1 LENVLSKNK
10 EPHLKLQLMES
21 ANRKTGKTPQVYART
36 GGLLYLLMIIL
47 GIIQEMFIR
56 GKIVVVGD
64 AAATASNLRS
74 MEMLWRL
81 GIAFEMLMVILTVC
95 LSLVLYVLTRPVNKN
110 LALLAAF
117 FGLLAI
123 GVQAAYSLHLIEALF
138 PAGNETYLNAFSAEQ
153 LNAMTTLSIKTH
165 GSGFAVALLLFGPF
179 FFTTGY
185 LIYQSGY
192 LPKFLGVLYV
202 IAGLS
207 YFISSFILILAPAFG
222 AKYYFFI
229 AGPAL
234 IGELSLSSW
243 LLIRG
248 VNSDRWS
255 IMEASREKYHSIPE
269 S

>member
-1 LENVLSKNK
+1 
-10 EPHLKLQLMES
+10 MEF
-21 ANRKTGKTPQVYART
+21 GKRSTEISPQVYARI
-36 GGLLYLLMIIL
+36 GGLIYLFMIVL

-56 GKIVVVGD
+56 GKIVVAGD
-64 AAATASNLRS
+64 ATATASNLRS

-110 LALLAAF
+110 LAMLALF

-123 GVQAAYSLHLIEALF
+123 GVQAAYSLHLLEALY
-138 PAGNETYLNAFSAEQ
+138 PLANISNANAFTQEQ
-153 LNAMTTLSIKTH
+153 LNTMSSFSIKTH
-165 GSGFAVALLLFGPF
+165 GSGFAIALLLFGPF
-179 FFTTGY
+179 FFITGY
-185 LIYQSGY
+185 LIFLSGY

-234 IGELSLSSW
+234 IGELGLSLW
-243 LLIRG
+243 LLIKG
-248 VNSDRWS
+248 VDTDRWNK
-255 IMEASREKYHSIPE
+255 IVNKT
-269 S
+269 